1 MPELFI
7 DGQWRDASDQER
19 REVRCPADGSLVA
32 TVSEA
37 TPDDAAD
44 AVRAARRAFDH
55 GPWPATPVTERSALL
70 HRLADHLEAS
80 SDTVARL
87 EALDTGKRLVEAEM
101 DVADVVSVFRY
112 YAALARSDL
121 GRVVDPGQPGVTSR
135 IVHEPVG
142 VCTLITPWNFPL
154 LQTSWR
160 SRPRSRRAT
169 ASCSSRVS

>member
-121 GRVVDPGQPGVTSR
+121 GRVVDPGSPGSRVGSCTSR
-135 IVHEPVG
+135 WG
-142 VCTLITPWNFPL
+142 CA
-154 LQTSWR
+154 R
-160 SRPRSRRAT
+160 
-169 ASCSSRVS
+169 